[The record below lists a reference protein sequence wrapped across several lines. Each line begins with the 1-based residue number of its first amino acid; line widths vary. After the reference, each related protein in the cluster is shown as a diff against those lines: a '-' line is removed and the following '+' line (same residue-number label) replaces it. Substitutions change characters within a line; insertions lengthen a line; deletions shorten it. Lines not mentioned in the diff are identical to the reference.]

1 MSISAKANSVTY
13 TLAESSEC
21 LKAGM
26 TIVRKTATKGTST
39 LTQAITLPTG
49 TASIKAVS
57 VKVEGGYCLSVAAGY
72 SSHTLSG
79 SVLTVTYM
87 LSTERTDSPNVS
99 VCFRYFYV

>member
-1 MSISAKANSVTY
+1 MSISAKANNVTY

-26 TIVRKTATKGTST
+26 TIVMKTATKGTST
-39 LTQAITLPTG
+39 QTQTITLPAG
-49 TASIKAVS
+49 TTSIQAVS
-57 VKVEGGYCLSVAAGY
+57 VNVEGGYCLSAAAGY
-72 SSHTLSG
+72 SSHSLSG
-79 SVLTVTYM
+79 SVLTITYF